1 MKKILAIAM
10 AIVMMMAIA
19 VPAFAVTETITGGK
33 DDGSKTEILTLTTKE
48 DGSDPTWYTV
58 TIPASQEIFW
68 EAKTTDVK
76 YTINSQL
83 ATGDLVKVSVKDAD
97 EKYLMTKEGSN
108 ATLAYVIADADKVYT
123 ASAEVTTDE
132 ADTVTI
138 DTTYANWAGVPVD
151 SYSDILTF
159 TAEIV

>member
-19 VPAFAVTETITGGK
+19 VPAFAATETITGGK

-58 TIPASQEIFW
+58 TIPASQTIYW
-68 EAKTTDVK
+68 EATSTAIE

-83 ATGDLVKVSVKDAD
+83 ATANKVKVTVSGSG
-97 EKYLMTKEGSN
+97 LMTNGTD
-108 ATLAYVIADADKVYT
+108 TLAYDITDAEYT
-123 ASAEVTTDE
+123 SSAAVVVDE

-138 DTTYANWAGVPVD
+138 DTSAAAWTTVPVD
-151 SYSDILTF
+151 SYSDTLTF
-159 TAEIV
+159 TAAIV